1 MSSAIQFVHRADIG
15 PSLLGLLFWD
25 GVKGVQVSIVPL
37 GGGDYLDQ
45 VVEVL
50 AYLRVGIDLEGVRS
64 ALHNFVHVGI
74 IEVDSFVLALLEAG
88 CLFEVSNAAGF
99 LTFLESIGDSNGVV
113 GLEAG
118 CPEIVIDLYLAER
131 HG

>member
-1 MSSAIQFVHRADIG
+1 MGHGGLVHVSSAIQFVHRADIG

-50 AYLRVGIDLEGVRS
+50 AYLRVGIDLEGVRMPS
-64 ALHNFVHVGI
+64 I
-74 IEVDSFVLALLEAG
+74 ILYTS
-88 CLFEVSNAAGF
+88 
-99 LTFLESIGDSNGVV
+99 ESSK
-113 GLEAG
+113 
-118 CPEIVIDLYLAER
+118 
-131 HG
+131 